1 MDIEQDA
8 LIKQLDS
15 KKIRGKEL
23 EDEKNKIKEAKQK
36 YLEEIRDLRGK
47 ITIARRND

>member
-8 LIKQLDS
+8 LIKQMDS
-15 KKIRGKEL
+15 RKLKGKEL

-47 ITIARRND
+47 ITISRRND